1 VLISRRSETCNC
13 DAHAL
18 FALRQSLTVCMATAA
33 YVIILLRA
41 GGSTLLQ
48 LHVGVLMGALFLRMP
63 YTCTYAFT
71 GMYFGTD
78 LDDLAL
84 KKQQQQQADTSSSS
98 TLYDITDDDDD
109 MMSVIGTNNTPV
121 SLPRLTAQSRL
132 ELEVTYEVFLAA
144 YWPKMVSKF
153 NSINETVMKLDP
165 SLVWTEIRSHIKG
178 STDALSSAGKL
189 RHTSK
194 YATVD

>member
-1 VLISRRSETCNC
+1 VYAIHL
-13 DAHAL
+13 
-18 FALRQSLTVCMATAA
+18 
-33 YVIILLRA
+33 YVNVI
-41 GGSTLLQ
+41 
-48 LHVGVLMGALFLRMP
+48 
-63 YTCTYAFT
+63 T

-84 KKQQQQQADTSSSS
+84 KKQQQQQADSSSS

-109 MMSVIGTNNTPV
+109 MLSVIGTNNIPV

-132 ELEVTYEVFLAA
+132 ELEVTYEVFLAV

-153 NSINETVMKLDP
+153 NSISETVMKLDP

-189 RHTSK
+189 RRTLK
-194 YATVD
+194 YASADYHTDATVN